1 MHQLLTRLF
10 LLGSLILPT
19 TPFIVPSL
27 ATSRNRNK
35 FPHAPLRTTMKQRA
49 IPDLWQTYNEAL
61 LSNPLLTKSLTA
73 GVILGSADLVGQTF
87 QSSDADSSSVTEL
100 ATEIELD
107 GAGIDFGR
115 AGRFAFFGLV
125 LQAPWNHFYYQI
137 LDGVLPPTADPFTT
151 TTAVKVLIDQFV
163 QAPIFTVLIFT
174 FLGVLEGKSLDK
186 IKQQLDSTYIDTML
200 ANWKLWIPATV
211 VNIAFCPPLF
221 RVLFLNVVFFFW
233 SIYLSI
239 VVNSDDVAADN
250 ST

>member
-1 MHQLLTRLF
+1 
-10 LLGSLILPT
+10 
-19 TPFIVPSL
+19 
-27 ATSRNRNK
+27 
-35 FPHAPLRTTMKQRA
+35 MKQRA

-221 RVLFLNVVFFFW
+221 RVLFLNVVFF
-233 SIYLSI
+233 
-239 VVNSDDVAADN
+239 
-250 ST
+250 